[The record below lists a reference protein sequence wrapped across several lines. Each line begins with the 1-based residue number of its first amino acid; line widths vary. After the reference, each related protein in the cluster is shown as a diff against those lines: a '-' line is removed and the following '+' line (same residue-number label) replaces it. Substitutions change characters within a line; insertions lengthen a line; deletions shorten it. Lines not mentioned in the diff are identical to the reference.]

1 MQASAENTS
10 SSSSSSSSAVPISNA
25 LLLRGLLPDTYFIAV
40 KPQLEGWLTECA
52 QQLDAWLSNIVTA
65 VMDEITK
72 DSSISS
78 TTITTAATS
87 SGASGAVSPR
97 SEVTSK
103 GSSISGSSV
112 VPLPAIPLTAAIK

>member
-1 MQASAENTS
+1 MQASAETTS

-97 SEVTSK
+97 SELNDK
-103 GSSISGSSV
+103 GSASSGSSV
-112 VPLPAIPLTAAIK
+112 VPLPAIPLTSAIK